1 MEAASPPTIAVLVR
15 SEAFSEVWGG
25 VVAGCGGAPRIADSL
40 EGLAP
45 LRDAAGVI
53 LSLAGSEEQAAE
65 VLDELRSAGSE
76 PVAVVGSSADHR
88 LAVTI
93 MAAGAAD
100 YFVLPG
106 ELEMLREW
114 VRDRVERATA
124 AERVSA
130 RVEHERARYD
140 FSRIVGESPGL
151 QQALDRIAR
160 LIPRDAVTVLITG
173 ETGTGKELF
182 AEAVHYNGPRAR
194 EPFVEVNCAALP
206 ENLLE
211 AELFGYEKGAFTDAR
226 VAKPGLFEAAHGG
239 TLFLDEIGELS
250 PALQAKLLRVLDN
263 KHIRRLGS
271 VRTIEVDVRII
282 AATHADLAA
291 MVKDGR
297 FRRDLFYRLNVL
309 RASLPPLRERGNDV
323 VVLAEHFLDRFTREY
338 DLPRPTLS
346 PETRQLL
353 LSYSWPGNIRELR
366 NAIERAVLM
375 GDGALRAEDLLENRE
390 PTPEIGGGA
399 IPFPST
405 MDEIEQAAARAMV
418 SRFAGNK
425 TAAADALRIS
435 RTRLYRLL
443 GEEDDA

>member
-1 MEAASPPTIAVLVR
+1 MEAASPPTVAVFVR
-15 SEAFSEVWGG
+15 SEAFSEVWSG
-25 VVAGCGGAPRIADSL
+25 VVAGCGGVARVGTSL
-40 EGLAP
+40 EELAP
-45 LRDAAGVI
+45 LRDACAVI
-53 LSLAGSEEQAAE
+53 LSLAGSEEEAGEA
-65 VLDELRSAGSE
+65 LDELRSAGSGE
-76 PVAVVGSSADHR
+76 VAVVGSAADHR
-88 LAVTI
+88 IAVTT

-114 VRDRVERATA
+114 VCERVERAAA

-160 LIPRDAVTVLITG
+160 LIPRDNVTVLITG

-182 AEAVHYNGPRAR
+182 AEAVHFNGPRAR

-226 VAKPGLFEAAHGG
+226 VAKPGLFEAAHRG

-271 VRTIEVDVRII
+271 VRTIEVDVRIV

-323 VVLAEHFLDRFTREY
+323 IVLTEHFLDRFAREY
-338 DLPRPTLS
+338 SVPRPTLS

-366 NAIERAVLM
+366 NAVERAVLM
-375 GDGALRAEDLLENRE
+375 GDGTLRADDLLENRE
-390 PTPEIGGGA
+390 PAGESGGGV

-418 SRFAGNK
+418 ARFAGNK

-443 GEEDDA
+443 GEEEGA